1 MKKNNFYITTTL
13 PYVNAPLHL
22 GHATEIIRADAVA
35 RYKLLAG
42 YDVFFNTGTDEHGQ
56 KIFESAEKAGK
67 DPKEY
72 VDYYAKLYK
81 ITLEKFGVLPEAHYI
96 RTTDE
101 HHVNAAQA
109 FWKICFDNGYI
120 YKKNYQA
127 KYCIGCEEEK
137 TESELVDG
145 KCPEHNRAPE
155 IINEENY
162 FFRFSAFQ
170 AELAQMYEDNPDFIV
185 PSYRMNEMKEFIKR
199 GLHDF
204 SISRLKSKMSWG
216 IPVPNDEEH
225 VMYVW
230 FDALTN
236 YISTLGWPHTDG
248 DFKRYWI
255 EGTPTQYCGKNNTR
269 FQGLMW
275 QAMLLSVELPPTRQI
290 VVDGFILGEG
300 GVKMSKTLG
309 NTIDPVDIIDTYGT
323 EMLRYIVLREFHPF
337 EDTAVSKDKL
347 KEIYNANLANGL
359 GNLVSRIMKMAITY
373 DVEYELFSEESMY
386 AKFELLYG
394 KDMANF
400 NIKNVMDG
408 IWESISMLD
417 RKIADEKPFAYFKED
432 PTRTKLTVATLVV
445 FLNELAF
452 FLKPFMPETSEHILT
467 LIKEKK
473 MPEKP
478 LFVRKD

>member
-1 MKKNNFYITTTL
+1 
-13 PYVNAPLHL
+13 
-22 GHATEIIRADAVA
+22 
-35 RYKLLAG
+35 
-42 YDVFFNTGTDEHGQ
+42 
-56 KIFESAEKAGK
+56 
-67 DPKEY
+67 
-72 VDYYAKLYK
+72 
-81 ITLEKFGVLPEAHYI
+81 
-96 RTTDE
+96 
-101 HHVNAAQA
+101 
-109 FWKICFDNGYI
+109 
-120 YKKNYQA
+120 
-127 KYCIGCEEEK
+127 
-137 TESELVDG
+137 
-145 KCPEHNRAPE
+145 
-155 IINEENY
+155 
-162 FFRFSAFQ
+162 
-170 AELAQMYEDNPDFIV
+170 
-185 PSYRMNEMKEFIKR
+185 
-199 GLHDF
+199 
-204 SISRLKSKMSWG
+204 
-216 IPVPNDEEH
+216 
-225 VMYVW
+225 
-230 FDALTN
+230 
-236 YISTLGWPHTDG
+236 
-248 DFKRYWI
+248 
-255 EGTPTQYCGKNNTR
+255 
-269 FQGLMW
+269 MW